1 MHAQYGGNQILEK
14 LMGFSKK
21 SDIIRKENRIL
32 QEETQFRERKGSR
45 KPQKM
50 ALIFRDEYQ
59 NYCIFAPLAP

>member
-1 MHAQYGGNQILEK
+1 
-14 LMGFSKK
+14 MGFSKK